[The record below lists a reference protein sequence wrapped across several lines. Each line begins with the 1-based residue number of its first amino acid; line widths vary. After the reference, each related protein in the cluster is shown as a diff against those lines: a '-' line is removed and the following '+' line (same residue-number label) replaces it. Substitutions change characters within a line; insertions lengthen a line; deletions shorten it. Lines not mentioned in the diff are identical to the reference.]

1 LRSARLAKTYG
12 PGSEKPRS
20 ADAIMSDSERST
32 ADVVR
37 ETIERDGSIKIGL
50 ARGLINERALA
61 RYIQKATHE
70 RYTFEALVSAIRR
83 HPIHESMKARTITG
97 KMIRKIGLKNNISVV
112 LLRNRVEL
120 QPVLARFAGE
130 LDHAGGDTFRIITT
144 AKVVKL
150 EIDSKN
156 ADDLLA
162 RVQRGDLLQRWD
174 NMAEISV
181 ETSEEMRD
189 TPGIIA
195 TLFTELAMNGVS
207 VLEHSS
213 IDEPPKTEGK
223 SQQLGQ
229 YMAKYIPYDIFIIE
243 EGNATKAYE
252 ALQRLR
258 EV

>member
-1 LRSARLAKTYG
+1 VPNTHQKRVVVLLG
-12 PGSEKPRS
+12 PAAWRTR
-20 ADAIMSDSERST
+20 IVLSDSERST

-37 ETIERDGSIKIGL
+37 ETIERDGSIKLGL

-83 HPIHESMKARTITG
+83 YPIQESMKARTVTG
-97 KMIRKIGLKNNISVV
+97 RLIRKIGLKNSISVV
-112 LLRNRVEL
+112 LLRNRAEL
-120 QPVLARFAGE
+120 QPILAKFAGE
-130 LDHAGGDTFRIITT
+130 LDHAGGDTFRIIAT

-181 ETSEEMRD
+181 ETSEELRE

-195 TLFTELAMNGVS
+195 SLFTELAMHGVS

-213 IDEPPKTEGK
+213 VDEPPKIGDK
-223 SQQLGQ
+223 SQGW
-229 YMAKYIPYDIFIIE
+229 AKYIPYDIFIIE
-243 EGNATKAYE
+243 ERDAMKAYE
-252 ALQRLR
+252 VLQRLR
-258 EV
+258 EA

>member
-1 LRSARLAKTYG
+1 LVKTYG
-12 PGSEKPRS
+12 AGNAKHWL
-20 ADAIMSDSERST
+20 ANAIMSDSERST
-32 ADVVR
+32 AEVVR

-83 HPIHESMKARTITG
+83 YPIQESTKARAMTG
-97 KMIRKIGLKNNISVV
+97 KVIRKIGLKNSISVV
-112 LLRNRVEL
+112 LLRNRAEL

-130 LDHAGGDTFRIITT
+130 LDHAGGDTFRIIAT

-162 RVQRGDLLQRWD
+162 RVQRGDLLQKWD

-181 ETSEEMRD
+181 ETSEELRD

-195 TLFTELAMNGVS
+195 SLFTELAINGIS

-213 IDEPPKTEGK
+213 VDEPAR
-223 SQQLGQ
+223 SQRQPSTSSQ
-229 YMAKYIPYDIFIIE
+229 YMAEYIPYDIFIIE
-243 EGNATKAYE
+243 ERNAMKGYE

-258 EV
+258 GA